1 MQGTSKGYKNI
12 DDFYS
17 AVIRMVEESN
27 NKNLK
32 QYKEKI
38 NDGYIFVL
46 NNGYE
51 YKEVTLEDIDND
63 RIELNDESIIYIIN
77 KNKLN
82 DFPLKMFNNDTL
94 SWNDTEGNIMTYPC
108 RCEKIFGQIKE
119 R

>member
-1 MQGTSKGYKNI
+1 MRGMSKGYKDI

-17 AVIRMVEESN
+17 AVIKMVEESN

-38 NDGYIFVL
+38 NDEYIFVL

-51 YKEVTLEDIDND
+51 YKAVTIEDIDND
-63 RIELNDESIIYIIN
+63 RIELNDESIIYMIN

-82 DFPLKMFNNDTL
+82 EFPLKMFNNDTL
-94 SWNDTEGNIMTYPC
+94 SWKNTEGDIVTYPY
-108 RCEKIFGQIKE
+108 RCENIFGQIKE
-119 R
+119 